1 MKVKNKCT
9 LPRVNNHIFH
19 IPIEEVFTGD
29 KLIIYDES
37 LQNSSFW
44 NVVTVPN
51 SGLIITKAGNVVIEG
66 EHTENFRIDWLPKF
80 SNKYFWGLISFDSW
94 ETESFI
100 GSFSQGKFEDNFISH
115 LLKPNKEG
123 RIMVLKN
130 VDKLK
135 LFFTK
140 T

>member
-1 MKVKNKCT
+1 MKVVNTYT
-9 LPRVNNHIFH
+9 LPRVDNHIFH
-19 IPIEEVFTGD
+19 IPIEEVFPSD
-29 KLIIYDES
+29 KLIIYDEH
-37 LQNSSFW
+37 LQNSSYW
-44 NVVTVPN
+44 KIVTVPS
-51 SGLIITKAGNVVIEG
+51 SGLIITKAGNVLIEG
-66 EHTENFRIDWLPKF
+66 EHTENLRIDWLPKF

-94 ETESFI
+94 DTENFI
-100 GSFSQGKFEDNFISH
+100 GFFSQGKFKDNFISH
-115 LLKPNKEG
+115 LLKPDKEG